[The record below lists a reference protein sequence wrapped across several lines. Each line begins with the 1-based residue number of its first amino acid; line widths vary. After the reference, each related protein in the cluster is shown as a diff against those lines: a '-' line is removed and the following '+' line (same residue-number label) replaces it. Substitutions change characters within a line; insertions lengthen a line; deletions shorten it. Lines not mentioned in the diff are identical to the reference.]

1 MTDYR
6 GGTPLAKEMER
17 LKKKSWW
24 RRCNRGFVVSMALLA
39 AVIIYVLVTQLMLIP
54 VQESLEEKAD
64 AVRDVLMDT
73 YDYASSQQ
81 ASALTMEGRQ
91 QWQEEVAAQLE
102 PLFDEN
108 SDYLE
113 SSALT
118 VMGPAMEGLQR
129 KTQVNGR
136 ELLKRERSAYMVD
149 EDVASITM
157 LYTYRISGHLYNP
170 YSGEYVDVDDARQSV
185 SLTLSLKKIDEEWK
199 IYRICDLGE
208 LPLRDAEGGII
219 R

>member
-1 MTDYR
+1 M
-6 GGTPLAKEMER
+6 AKEMER

-54 VQESLEEKAD
+54 VQASLEEKAD

-118 VMGPAMEGLQR
+118 VMGLQWR
-129 KTQVNGR
+129 ACRGKPR
-136 ELLKRERSAYMVD
+136 
-149 EDVASITM
+149 
-157 LYTYRISGHLYNP
+157 
-170 YSGEYVDVDDARQSV
+170 
-185 SLTLSLKKIDEEWK
+185 
-199 IYRICDLGE
+199 
-208 LPLRDAEGGII
+208 
-219 R
+219 